1 MVLISF
7 RYIFIEWGD
16 NFRQEYQQLSE
27 LRSFF
32 QTPVMALTVT
42 STKKVK
48 ADITTHLHL
57 SDEDTDIVYKSPDRP
72 NIFIQ
77 ILKRKSSEYE
87 MSLGWLIDHIRLN
100 GIKSKKNIIYCRSID
115 TVSDIFLT
123 FKDSLGADAY
133 FDKKKQADNILVEM
147 YHKSTHQDSKERI
160 LTEFKS
166 GSSQIRCII
175 AIVALGMGLD
185 IRDVQFLYD
194 GFTLALIKTTDKD
207 MAAVVKNDSKTCIR
221 KFILET
227 LGDENMS
234 MSQTSS
240 CEGCDIQIC
249 PCSACKCCSVCASKC
264 KCQERCKFDVHLFFL
279 HEGTSPENEDCLARR
294 LLTYIWGNRCLY
306 WIYYSKF

>member
-100 GIKSKKNIIYCRSID
+100 GIKSKKNHHILSIYENSGLQ
-115 TVSDIFLT
+115 LT
-123 FKDSLGADAY
+123 QLFRVK
-133 FDKKKQADNILVEM
+133 
-147 YHKSTHQDSKERI
+147 T
-160 LTEFKS
+160 
-166 GSSQIRCII
+166 
-175 AIVALGMGLD
+175 
-185 IRDVQFLYD
+185 RD
-194 GFTLALIKTTDKD
+194 
-207 MAAVVKNDSKTCIR
+207 C
-221 KFILET
+221 
-227 LGDENMS
+227 
-234 MSQTSS
+234 
-240 CEGCDIQIC
+240 
-249 PCSACKCCSVCASKC
+249 
-264 KCQERCKFDVHLFFL
+264 
-279 HEGTSPENEDCLARR
+279 
-294 LLTYIWGNRCLY
+294 
-306 WIYYSKF
+306 